1 MKGIWPEQY
10 MHNPDMNKPIE
21 QIWDDIDGYSF
32 EELYEQENK
41 WGSLSFLVPFPP
53 MNYKGKFVKG
63 ICFSQATRLLMER
76 YPDMKKL
83 FHVCANSMFAS
94 IPWSHNADM
103 FFTCYKNEAREKYYK
118 NKYPETKNIPFL
130 PLQDADFLNEY
141 TIAPVENKEK
151 TIDVICVSTAF
162 PVKNLPVIAKALKI
176 YEEKYGRILKVV
188 YAIGN
193 NAAKKLDDG
202 TLDYSGVIEYAK
214 GPLREVDEILG
225 DTKKYIDFIPYIK
238 YYDLP
243 KYYTAAKCGVLGSL
257 IEGKNRFLSECRSCD
272 CPVIVFK
279 DFNKYTRG
287 DYPVFFGNSGEYV
300 PEFSSESLADTIHK
314 VISHPENYEARKNYL
329 KYNGRTNFVNIMVDS
344 LPYYRENIPDYEPG
358 KIHENLW
365 VDLACYDNYQVG
377 FRDFLYGKKIPLSH
391 VVGIEDIKKLLSAYY
406 TKFGLEWKD

>member
-53 MNYKGKFVKG
+53 MNYKGKFIKG
-63 ICFSQATRLLMER
+63 ICFSQGTRLLMEQ

-141 TIAPVENKEK
+141 VIAPTENKEK

-176 YEEKYGRILKVV
+176 YEEKYGSILKVT

-193 NAAKKLDDG
+193 NSAKKLEDG
-202 TLDYSGVIEYAK
+202 TLDYSGVIDYAK
-214 GPLREVDEILG
+214 GPLREVDATLGETKNIL
-225 DTKKYIDFIPYIK
+225 ILF
-238 YYDLP
+238 
-243 KYYTAAKCGVLGSL
+243 
-257 IEGKNRFLSECRSCD
+257 
-272 CPVIVFK
+272 
-279 DFNKYTRG
+279 
-287 DYPVFFGNSGEYV
+287 
-300 PEFSSESLADTIHK
+300 
-314 VISHPENYEARKNYL
+314 
-329 KYNGRTNFVNIMVDS
+329 RT
-344 LPYYRENIPDYEPG
+344 
-358 KIHENLW
+358 
-365 VDLACYDNYQVG
+365 
-377 FRDFLYGKKIPLSH
+377 
-391 VVGIEDIKKLLSAYY
+391 
-406 TKFGLEWKD
+406 